1 MQKQEFVAYLSQ
13 NPEQFDFQEQEQDG
27 APGVLVENKSFQ
39 TKTFFPEETISAK
52 DLAPLLVATHQGR
65 NIEHITR
72 VTGYFSKVS
81 GWNKGKVAEL
91 VDRHRTPVS

>member
-27 APGVLVENKSFQ
+27 VPGLLVESKSFQ
-39 TKTFFPEETISAK
+39 TKTFFPEEAISDQ
-52 DLAPLLVATHQGR
+52 DLPRLLVSTHQGR

-81 GWNKGKVAEL
+81 GWNAGKRAEL
-91 VDRHRTPVS
+91 IDRHHTPVS